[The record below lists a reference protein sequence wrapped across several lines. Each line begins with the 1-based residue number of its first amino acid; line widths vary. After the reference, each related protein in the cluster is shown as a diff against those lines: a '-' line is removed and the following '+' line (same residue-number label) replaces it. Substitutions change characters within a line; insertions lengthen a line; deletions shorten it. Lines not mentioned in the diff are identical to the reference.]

1 MQQVANA
8 GRADRLERMT
18 NLVLVLLEAS
28 RPLAL
33 REIASTVVGYPE
45 GKEASRQAFERD
57 KRALRELGIPIS
69 VEPLAGEEQLGYR
82 IHPEDY
88 YLPELRL
95 DPKEEQALSFAVA
108 AVQLGGAAGR
118 DAVAK
123 LGATGEVPEPGLP
136 PIAVLPSLPALG
148 PLHQAV
154 RDRAIVRFGYRGRRR
169 EVEPYGLTFKFT
181 AWYLVGR
188 DKTAPDAGLR
198 RFRVDRFEDAPVPGE
213 SEAFELPAGFDLP
226 EAVRFLPWQLGAR
239 SAGPRGDDAEGCE
252 PPPVEVTM
260 VVDARLARSVVATL
274 GAGSVEAWEPSG
286 VVRLRIVAPEQS
298 AFVDWVMGL
307 GDTAEVLAPP
317 DLRAAVVRRLED
329 LARPRRATH
338 PASAPRSSPGTP
350 VPPAAAAAP
359 PEAAPP
365 AAAPPEAAPP
375 EAGLPDDHAV
385 ALKRAL
391 PAPQATAGDR
401 LNRLLAILVYL
412 ARVGE
417 ARLADLADRFSVSA
431 TELLH
436 DLELAACCGVPP
448 YTPDQLIDLLIDED
462 RVVAEGL
469 RELAH
474 PRRFTPEEGLALAV
488 AARALLAVPGADD
501 EGDLASAL
509 IKLEAV
515 LGSSRLAVEVD
526 SSRWLGPLRA
536 AVASGEQVEIDYF
549 GASATEPSTRL
560 VDAYQVVV
568 REGKWYLD
576 AWCHRASGLR
586 RFQIDRVQ
594 AVRPT
599 GRPAE
604 NVGSLSEPER
614 DALSRPEAFLG
625 ASEAVMAT
633 VVLPSEARFAVEGL
647 VIHGLEE
654 TVDGRLVAT
663 IPVSD
668 ADGWFGRLLLLLG
681 PEAEVLEPPTLVD
694 AGARAA
700 RRALDRYSR

>member
-1 MQQVANA
+1 MQQVATA
-8 GRADRLERMT
+8 ARADRLERMT

-28 RPLAL
+28 RPLSL
-33 REIASTVVGYPE
+33 REIASTVVGYPQ

-57 KRALRELGIPIS
+57 KRALRALGIPIS
-69 VEPLAGEEQLGYR
+69 VETLAGEDQLGYR

-95 DPKEEQALSFAVA
+95 DPDEEQALSFAVA

-188 DKTAPDAGLR
+188 DRTAPDEALR
-198 RFRVDRFEDAPVPGE
+198 RFRVDRFEDAPVLGE

-226 EAVRFLPWQLGAR
+226 EAVRFLPWQLGSR
-239 SAGPRGDDAEGCE
+239 PAGPRGEEAEGCE
-252 PPPVEVTM
+252 PAPVEVTM
-260 VVDARLARSVVATL
+260 VVDARLARSVVGTL
-274 GAGSVEAWEPSG
+274 GAGSLQAWEPSG
-286 VVRLRIVAPEQS
+286 AARLRIVTPEQS
-298 AFVDWVMGL
+298 RFVDWVIGL

-317 DLRAAVVRRLED
+317 DLRAVVVRRLED
-329 LARPRRATH
+329 LVARPRRATD
-338 PASAPRSSPGTP
+338 PASIRHSSPGTRS
-350 VPPAAAAAP
+350 VPTDATTQL
-359 PEAAPP
+359 
-365 AAAPPEAAPP
+365 
-375 EAGLPDDHAV
+375 EAGILDGHAPAPKRTLPT
-385 ALKRAL
+385 
-391 PAPQATAGDR
+391 PQATAGDR

-417 ARLADLADRFSVSA
+417 ARLTDLAARFSVSS

-474 PRRFTPEEGLALAV
+474 PRRFTPEEGFALAV

-509 IKLEAV
+509 AKLEAV

-526 SSRWLGPLRA
+526 SSPSLGPLRA

-560 VDAYQVVV
+560 VNPYQVVV

-576 AWCHRASGLR
+576 GWCHRANGLR
-586 RFQIDRVQ
+586 RFQVDRVQ

-599 GRPAE
+599 GRRAE

-614 DALSRPEAFLG
+614 EALSRPEAFLG
-625 ASEAVMAT
+625 ASEAVVAT
-633 VVLPSEARFAVEGL
+633 IVLPSEARFAVEGL
-647 VIHGLEE
+647 VTDGLEE
-654 TVDGRLVAT
+654 IGEGRLMAT

-668 ADGWFGRLLLLLG
+668 AEGWFGRLLLLLG
-681 PEAEVLEPPTLVD
+681 PEAEVIDPPALVD

-700 RRALDRYSR
+700 RRALARYNQQ

>member
-1 MQQVANA
+1 MQQMATAV
-8 GRADRLERMT
+8 RQDRLERMT
-18 NLVLVLLEAS
+18 NLVLVLLEAT
-28 RPLAL
+28 RPLSL
-33 REIASTVVGYPE
+33 REIASVVAGYPQ

-88 YLPELRL
+88 YLPDLGLEA
-95 DPKEEQALSFAVA
+95 DEERALSFAVA

-154 RDRAIVRFGYRGRRR
+154 RERALVSFGYRGRRR

-188 DKTAPDAGLR
+188 DRTATDAGLR
-198 RFRVDRFEDAPVPGE
+198 RFRVDRFEDMPVPGDPA
-213 SEAFELPAGFDLP
+213 AFELPAGFDLA
-226 EAVRFLPWQLGAR
+226 EAVRFLPWQLAR
-239 SAGPRGDDAEGCE
+239 RPADAEGCE
-252 PPPVEVTM
+252 PPAVAVTM
-260 VVDARLARSVVATL
+260 VVDARLARSVVATV
-274 GAGSVEAWEPSG
+274 GTGSVEAWEPSG
-286 VVRLRIVAPEQS
+286 AVRLQLSAPEHD
-298 AFVDWVMGL
+298 AFVNWVVGL
-307 GDTAEVLAPP
+307 GDTAEVLEPP
-317 DLRAAVVRRLED
+317 ELRAAVVRRLAEIVAVVGRGTE
-329 LARPRRATH
+329 LTRP
-338 PASAPRSSPGTP
+338 SRSSPAATAS
-350 VPPAAAAAP
+350 PAAAAV
-359 PEAAPP
+359 P
-365 AAAPPEAAPP
+365 AD
-375 EAGLPDDHAV
+375 AGSV
-385 ALKRAL
+385 ASPRRVM

-412 ARVGE
+412 AKVRE
-417 ARLADLADRFSVSA
+417 SPLDDLAERFSVSA

-448 YTPDQLIDLLIDED
+448 YTPDQLIDLLVDED

-488 AARALLAVPGADD
+488 AARALLAVPGADG

-509 IKLEAV
+509 TKLEAV

-526 SSRWLGPLRA
+526 SSPSLKPLQA
-536 AVASGEQVEIDYF
+536 ALEAGEQVEIDYF
-549 GASATEPSTRL
+549 GAAATQPSTRL
-560 VDAYQVVV
+560 VDPYQVVV

-576 AWCHRASGLR
+576 AWCHKAGGLR

-599 GRPAE
+599 GQPAE
-604 NVGSLSEPER
+604 HAGSIPAGVRE
-614 DALSRPEAFLG
+614 ALSRPEAFLG

-633 VVLPSEARFAVEGL
+633 VLLPSEARFAVEGL
-647 VIHGLEE
+647 VTQPLEE
-654 TVDGRLVAT
+654 AGDGRVVAT

-668 ADGWFGRLLLLLG
+668 AEGWFGRLLLLLG
-681 PEAEVLEPPTLVD
+681 PGAEVIEPPALRE
-694 AGARAA
+694 AGANAA
-700 RRALDRYSR
+700 RRALARYGTGPVDPNR

>member
-1 MQQVANA
+1 MQQVATA
-8 GRADRLERMT
+8 ARADRLERMT

-28 RPLAL
+28 RPLSL
-33 REIASTVVGYPE
+33 REIASTVEGYPE

-69 VEPLAGEEQLGYR
+69 VEPLAGDEQLGYR

-88 YLPELRL
+88 YLPELQL
-95 DPKEEQALSFAVA
+95 DPDEEQALSFAVA

-154 RDRAIVRFGYRGRRR
+154 RDRALVHFGYHGRRR
-169 EVEPYGLTFKFT
+169 EVEPYGLTFKST

-188 DKTAPDAGLR
+188 DRTAPDAGLR
-198 RFRVDRFEDAPVPGE
+198 TFRVDRFEDTPGLGKPA
-213 SEAFELPAGFDLP
+213 AFELPAGFDLR
-226 EAVRFLPWQLGAR
+226 EAVRFLPWRVGGR
-239 SAGPRGDDAEGCE
+239 PAGPGGDEAEGCV
-252 PPPVEVTM
+252 PPPAEVTM

-286 VVRLRIVAPEQS
+286 VVRLRIVVPEQS
-298 AFVDWVMGL
+298 AFVDWVVGL
-307 GDTAEVLAPP
+307 GDTAEVLGPP
-317 DLRAAVVRRLED
+317 GLRAAVIGQLAD
-329 LARPRRATH
+329 LAARPRQATDL
-338 PASAPRSSPGTP
+338 ANVPRSTP
-350 VPPAAAAAP
+350 NLPAAP
-359 PEAAPP
+359 PVSPAPTEAGP
-365 AAAPPEAAPP
+365 AADDALSHRRTLPPP
-375 EAGLPDDHAV
+375 H
-385 ALKRAL
+385 
-391 PAPQATAGDR
+391 ATAGDR
-401 LNRLLAILVYL
+401 LNRLFAVLVYL

-417 ARLADLADRFSVSA
+417 ARLVDLAARFSVSE

-448 YTPDQLIDLLIDED
+448 YTPDQLIDLLVDED

-474 PRRFTPEEGLALAV
+474 PRRFTPEEGFALAA

-501 EGDLASAL
+501 HGDLAGAL
-509 IKLEAV
+509 AKLETV

-526 SSRWLGPLRA
+526 SSPALGPLRA
-536 AVASGEQVEIDYF
+536 AAASGEQVEIDYF
-549 GASATEPSTRL
+549 GASATEPSTRV
-560 VDAYQVVV
+560 VDPCQVVV

-576 AWCHRASGLR
+576 GWCHRASGLR
-586 RFQIDRVQ
+586 RFQVARVQ

-599 GRPAE
+599 GRIAGE
-604 NVGSLSEPER
+604 VTSLSETER
-614 DALSRPEAFLG
+614 EALSRPEAFLG

-647 VIHGLEE
+647 VTSGLEE
-654 TVDGRLVAT
+654 LGDGRLVAT

-668 ADGWFGRLLLLLG
+668 AEGWFGRLLLLLG
-681 PEAEVLEPPTLVD
+681 PKAEVIDPPSLVD
-694 AGARAA
+694 VGARAA
-700 RRALDRYSR
+700 SRALDRYSR

>member
-1 MQQVANA
+1 MAPA

-18 NLVLVLLEAS
+18 NLVLVLLETP
-28 RPLAL
+28 RPVSL
-33 REIASTVVGYPE
+33 REIASTVEGYPE

-69 VEPLAGEEQLGYR
+69 VEPLAGDEQLGYR

-88 YLPELRL
+88 YLPELRF
-95 DPKEEQALSFAVA
+95 DPDEEQALSFAVA

-136 PIAVLPSLPALG
+136 QIAVLPSLPALG

-154 RDRAIVRFGYRGRRR
+154 RDRALVHFGYRGRRR

-188 DKTAPDAGLR
+188 DRTAPDAGLR
-198 RFRVDRFEDAPVPGE
+198 TFRVDRFEDTPCLGE
-213 SEAFELPAGFDLP
+213 PAAFELPAGFDLR
-226 EAVRFLPWQLGAR
+226 EAVRFLPWQVAGR
-239 SAGPRGDDAEGCE
+239 PAGPCGDEAEGCGL
-252 PPPVEVTM
+252 PPAEVTM

-286 VVRLRIVAPEQS
+286 VVRLRIVVPEQS
-298 AFVDWVMGL
+298 AFVDWVVGL
-307 GDTAEVLAPP
+307 GDTAEVLGPP
-317 DLRAAVVRRLED
+317 DLRAAVIRQLAD
-329 LARPRRATH
+329 LAARARQATD
-338 PASAPRSSPGTP
+338 PASVPRSTP
-350 VPPAAAAAP
+350 NLPAAQP
-359 PEAAPP
+359 VSP
-365 AAAPPEAAPP
+365 ALT
-375 EAGLPDDHAV
+375 EAGPVAVDAPAHRRTLPPPH
-385 ALKRAL
+385 
-391 PAPQATAGDR
+391 ATAGDR
-401 LNRLLAILVYL
+401 LNRLFAILVYL

-417 ARLADLADRFSVSA
+417 ARLADLAARFSVSE

-474 PRRFTPEEGLALAV
+474 PRRFTPEEGFALAA

-501 EGDLASAL
+501 HGDLAGAL
-509 IKLEAV
+509 AKLETV

-526 SSRWLGPLRA
+526 SPPALGPLRA
-536 AVASGEQVEIDYF
+536 AAASGEQVEIDYF
-549 GASATEPSTRL
+549 GASATEPSTRV
-560 VDAYQVVV
+560 VDPYQVVV

-576 AWCHRASGLR
+576 GWCHRARGLR
-586 RFQIDRVQ
+586 RFQIARVQ

-599 GRPAE
+599 GRVAE
-604 NVGSLSEPER
+604 DVTSLSETER
-614 DALSRPEAFLG
+614 EALSRPEAFLG
-625 ASEAVMAT
+625 ASEAVTAT

-647 VIHGLEE
+647 VTSGLEE
-654 TVDGRLVAT
+654 LGDGRLVAT

-668 ADGWFGRLLLLLG
+668 AEGWFGRLLLLLG
-681 PEAEVLEPPTLVD
+681 PKAEVIDPPALVD
-694 AGARAA
+694 AGATAA

>member
-1 MQQVANA
+1 MQQMATT
-8 GRADRLERMT
+8 GRQDRLERMT

-28 RPLAL
+28 RPLSL
-33 REIASTVVGYPE
+33 REIASNVVGYPQ

-69 VEPLAGEEQLGYR
+69 VEPLGGEEQLGYR

-88 YLPELRL
+88 YLPDLRL
-95 DPKEEQALSFAVA
+95 DPDEEQALSFAVA

-123 LGATGEVPEPGLP
+123 LGAAGEVPEPGLP

-154 RDRAIVRFGYRGRRR
+154 RDRALVSFGYRGRRR

-188 DKTAPDAGLR
+188 DRTAPDSGLR
-198 RFRVDRFEDAPVPGE
+198 RFRVDRFEDAPVLGE
-213 SEAFELPAGFDLP
+213 SAAFDLPAGFDLA
-226 EAVRFLPWQLGAR
+226 EAVRFLPWKLGAR
-239 SAGPRGDDAEGCE
+239 QTEPEGCE
-252 PPPVEVTM
+252 PTAVEATM

-286 VVRLRIVAPEQS
+286 AVRLRVGAPEQE
-298 AFVDWVMGL
+298 AFVDWVVGL
-307 GDTAEVLAPP
+307 GDTAEVLAPS
-317 DLRAAVVRRLED
+317 DLREAVVRRLEG
-329 LARPRRATH
+329 LVARPRRGTDLQ
-338 PASAPRSSPGTP
+338 SVPRSSPDVP
-350 VPPAAAAAP
+350 APPAVAAAP
-359 PEAAPP
+359 PEAGPP
-365 AAAPPEAAPP
+365 VDHTP
-375 EAGLPDDHAV
+375 AG
-385 ALKRAL
+385 KRVL

-417 ARLADLADRFSVSA
+417 ARLADLAGRFSVSA

-509 IKLEAV
+509 GKLEAV
-515 LGSSRLAVEVD
+515 LGSSRLAVELD
-526 SSRWLGPLRA
+526 TPPSLGPLQA
-536 AVASGEQVEIDYF
+536 ALASGEQVEIDYF
-549 GASATEPSTRL
+549 GASAPEPSTRL
-560 VDAYQVVV
+560 VDPYQVVV

-576 AWCHRASGLR
+576 ALCYKANGLR
-586 RFQIDRVQ
+586 RFQVDRVQ

-599 GRPAE
+599 GRPTQ
-604 NVGSLSEPER
+604 NVDSLSAGER
-614 DALSRPEAFLG
+614 EALSRPEAFLG
-625 ASEAVMAT
+625 ASEAVTAT

-647 VIHGLEE
+647 VTQGLEE
-654 TVDGRLVAT
+654 TGDGRVVAT

-668 ADGWFGRLLLLLG
+668 TEGWFGRLLLLLG
-681 PEAEVLEPPTLVD
+681 PGAEVVDPPALLD
-694 AGARAA
+694 AGMKAA
-700 RRALDRYSR
+700 RRALGRYGR

>member
-1 MQQVANA
+1 MQQMAPA

-18 NLVLVLLEAS
+18 NLVLVLLETPRLVS
-28 RPLAL
+28 L
-33 REIASTVVGYPE
+33 REIASTVEGYPE

-69 VEPLAGEEQLGYR
+69 VEPLAGDEQLGYR

-95 DPKEEQALSFAVA
+95 DPDEEQALSFAVA

-148 PLHQAV
+148 RLHQAV
-154 RDRAIVRFGYRGRRR
+154 RDRALVRFGYRGRRR
-169 EVEPYGLTFKFT
+169 EVEPYGLTFKLT

-188 DKTAPDAGLR
+188 DRTAPDAGLR
-198 RFRVDRFEDAPVPGE
+198 TFRVDRFEDTPGLGK
-213 SEAFELPAGFDLP
+213 SAAFELPAGFDLR
-226 EAVRFLPWQLGAR
+226 EAVRFLPWQVGGR
-239 SAGPRGDDAEGCE
+239 PAGPCGDEAEGCG

-286 VVRLRIVAPEQS
+286 VVRLRIVVPEQS
-298 AFVDWVMGL
+298 AFVDWVVGL
-307 GDTAEVLAPP
+307 GDTAEVLGPP
-317 DLRAAVVRRLED
+317 DLRAAVVRQLAD
-329 LARPRRATH
+329 LAARPRQATDL
-338 PASAPRSSPGTP
+338 ASVPRSTP
-350 VPPAAAAAP
+350 NLP
-359 PEAAPP
+359 APP
-365 AAAPPEAAPP
+365 AVSPAPT
-375 EAGLPDDHAV
+375 EAGPVADDALAHGRTLPPPH
-385 ALKRAL
+385 
-391 PAPQATAGDR
+391 ATAGDR
-401 LNRLLAILVYL
+401 LNRLFAILVYL

-417 ARLADLADRFSVSA
+417 ARLADLAARFSVSE

-474 PRRFTPEEGLALAV
+474 PRRFTPEEGFALAV
-488 AARALLAVPGADD
+488 AARALLAVPAADD
-501 EGDLASAL
+501 HGDLAGAL
-509 IKLEAV
+509 AKLETV

-526 SSRWLGPLRA
+526 SSPALGPLRA
-536 AVASGEQVEIDYF
+536 AAVSGEQVEIDYF
-549 GASATEPSTRL
+549 GASATEPSSRV
-560 VDAYQVVV
+560 VDPYQVVV

-586 RFQIDRVQ
+586 RFQVARVQ

-599 GRPAE
+599 GRIAGD
-604 NVGSLSEPER
+604 VTSLSETER
-614 DALSRPEAFLG
+614 EALSRPEAFLG

-647 VIHGLEE
+647 VTSGL
-654 TVDGRLVAT
+654 VQLGDGRLAAT

-668 ADGWFGRLLLLLG
+668 AEGWFGRLLLLLG
-681 PEAEVLEPPTLVD
+681 PKAEVIDPPALVD

>member
-1 MQQVANA
+1 
-8 GRADRLERMT
+8 MT

-28 RPLAL
+28 RPLSL

-57 KRALRELGIPIS
+57 KRALRVLGIPIS
-69 VEPLAGEEQLGYR
+69 VETLAGDEQLGYR
-82 IHPEDY
+82 IHPQDY
-88 YLPELRL
+88 YLPDLRL
-95 DPKEEQALSFAVA
+95 SPEEEQALSFAVA

-154 RDRAIVRFGYRGRRR
+154 RDRAIVSFGYRGRRR

-188 DKTAPDAGLR
+188 DRTAPDTGLR
-198 RFRVDRFEDAPVPGE
+198 TFHVDRFEDAPVLGE
-213 SEAFELPAGFDLP
+213 SEDFELPAGFDLT
-226 EAVRFLPWQLGAR
+226 EAVRFLPWQLGNR
-239 SAGPRGDDAEGCE
+239 PGRPHSVDAEAEE
-252 PPPVEVTM
+252 PDRLEVTM
-260 VVDARLARSVVATL
+260 VVDGRLARNVVATL
-274 GAGSVEAWEPSG
+274 GAGFVEGWEPSG
-286 VVRLRIVAPEQS
+286 AVRLRILVPEQS
-298 AFVDWVMGL
+298 AFVDWAIGL
-307 GDTAEVLAPP
+307 GDTAEILAPP
-317 DLRAAVVRRLED
+317 ELREALVRRLED
-329 LARPRRATH
+329 LAESPKAPAKPLPPALSSPPA
-338 PASAPRSSPGTP
+338 PASASLSGTD
-350 VPPAAAAAP
+350 AAGAN
-359 PEAAPP
+359 
-365 AAAPPEAAPP
+365 
-375 EAGLPDDHAV
+375 
-385 ALKRAL
+385 KRPL

-417 ARLADLADRFSVSA
+417 ARLADLAARFSVSQ
-431 TELLH
+431 TELIH

-488 AARALLAVPGADD
+488 AARALLAVPGADE

-526 SSRWLGPLRA
+526 SSPSLGPLQA
-536 AVASGEQVEIDYF
+536 AVASGGQVEIDYF
-549 GASATEPSTRL
+549 SGSAAEPSTRL
-560 VDAYQVVV
+560 VDPYQVVV

-576 AWCHRASGLR
+576 GWCHRANGLR
-586 RFQIDRVQ
+586 RFQVDRVQ

-599 GRPAE
+599 GRPGG
-604 NVGSLSEPER
+604 NVASLADNER
-614 DALSRPEAFLG
+614 EALSRPEAFLG
-625 ASEAVMAT
+625 SSEAVMAT
-633 VVLPSEARFAVEGL
+633 VVLPSAARFAVEGL
-647 VIHGLEE
+647 VTQSLEE
-654 TVDGRLVAT
+654 FGDGRLLAT

-681 PEAEVLEPPTLVD
+681 PQAEVIAPPALVG
-694 AGARAA
+694 ARARAA
-700 RRALDRYSR
+700 RRALRRYRP

>member
-1 MQQVANA
+1 MQQVATA
-8 GRADRLERMT
+8 ARADRLERMT

-28 RPLAL
+28 RPLSL
-33 REIASTVVGYPE
+33 REIASTVVGYPQ

-57 KRALRELGIPIS
+57 KRALRALGIPIS
-69 VEPLAGEEQLGYR
+69 VETLAGEDQLGYR

-95 DPKEEQALSFAVA
+95 DPDEEQALSFAVA

-188 DKTAPDAGLR
+188 DRTAPDEALR
-198 RFRVDRFEDAPVPGE
+198 RFRVDRFEDAPVLGE

-226 EAVRFLPWQLGAR
+226 EAVRFLPWQLGSR
-239 SAGPRGDDAEGCE
+239 PAGPRGEEAEGCE
-252 PPPVEVTM
+252 PAPVEVTV
-260 VVDARLARSVVATL
+260 VVDARLARSVVGTL
-274 GAGSVEAWEPSG
+274 GAGSLQAWEPSG
-286 VVRLRIVAPEQS
+286 AARLRIVTAEQS
-298 AFVDWVMGL
+298 RFVDWVIGL

-317 DLRAAVVRRLED
+317 DLRAVVVRRLED
-329 LARPRRATH
+329 LVARPRRATD
-338 PASAPRSSPGTP
+338 PAIIGHSPGTRSAPADATTQP
-350 VPPAAAAAP
+350 VAGILDGHAPAP
-359 PEAAPP
+359 
-365 AAAPPEAAPP
+365 
-375 EAGLPDDHAV
+375 
-385 ALKRAL
+385 KRTL

-417 ARLADLADRFSVSA
+417 ARLTDLAARFSVSS

-474 PRRFTPEEGLALAV
+474 PRRFTPEEGFALAV

-501 EGDLASAL
+501 EGDLAGAL
-509 IKLEAV
+509 AKLEAV

-526 SSRWLGPLRA
+526 SSPSLGPLRE

-549 GASATEPSTRL
+549 GAVRDRAFDPPRRPVPGRCPRRE
-560 VDAYQVVV
+560 VVSRRV
-568 REGKWYLD
+568 VPQGKW
-576 AWCHRASGLR
+576 
-586 RFQIDRVQ
+586 
-594 AVRPT
+594 
-599 GRPAE
+599 
-604 NVGSLSEPER
+604 
-614 DALSRPEAFLG
+614 PEALPGRSRAGRAADRTACRECRLALG
-625 ASEAVMAT
+625 A
-633 VVLPSEARFAVEGL
+633 
-647 VIHGLEE
+647 
-654 TVDGRLVAT
+654 
-663 IPVSD
+663 
-668 ADGWFGRLLLLLG
+668 
-681 PEAEVLEPPTLVD
+681 
-694 AGARAA
+694 GA
-700 RRALDRYSR
+700 

>member
-1 MQQVANA
+1 MQQMATT
-8 GRADRLERMT
+8 GRQDRLERMT

-28 RPLAL
+28 RPLSL
-33 REIASTVVGYPE
+33 REIASSVVGYPH

-88 YLPELRL
+88 YLPDLRL
-95 DPKEEQALSFAVA
+95 DPDEEQALSFAVA

-123 LGATGEVPEPGLP
+123 LGAMGEVPEPGLP

-154 RDRAIVRFGYRGRRR
+154 RDRALVSFGYRGRRR
-169 EVEPYGLTFKFT
+169 QVEPYGLTFKFT

-188 DKTAPDAGLR
+188 DRTAPDSGLR
-198 RFRVDRFEDAPVPGE
+198 RFRVDRFEDAPVLGE
-213 SEAFELPAGFDLP
+213 SAAFELPAGFDLA
-226 EAVRFLPWQLGAR
+226 EAVRFLPWKLGAR
-239 SAGPRGDDAEGCE
+239 QTEPEGCE
-252 PPPVEVTM
+252 PAAVEATM

-286 VVRLRIVAPEQS
+286 AVRLRVVAPEQE
-298 AFVDWVMGL
+298 AFVDWVVGL
-307 GDTAEVLAPP
+307 GDTAEVLAPL
-317 DLRAAVVRRLED
+317 DLREAVIRRLES
-329 LARPRRATH
+329 LVARPRRGTD
-338 PASAPRSSPGTP
+338 PQSVPRSSPG
-350 VPPAAAAAP
+350 VAAPPAVAAAP
-359 PEAAPP
+359 PEVGEPGDHTPP
-365 AAAPPEAAPP
+365 
-375 EAGLPDDHAV
+375 G
-385 ALKRAL
+385 KRVL

-417 ARLADLADRFSVSA
+417 APLADLAARFSVSA

-509 IKLEAV
+509 SKLEAV

-526 SSRWLGPLRA
+526 SPPSLGPLQA
-536 AVASGEQVEIDYF
+536 ALASGEQVEIDYF

-560 VDAYQVVV
+560 VDPYQVVV

-576 AWCHRASGLR
+576 ALCHKANGLR
-586 RFQIDRVQ
+586 RFQVDRVQ

-599 GRPAE
+599 GRPTQ
-604 NVGSLSEPER
+604 NVDSLSADER
-614 DALSRPEAFLG
+614 EALSRPEAFLG

-647 VIHGLEE
+647 VTQGLEE
-654 TVDGRLVAT
+654 TGDGRVVAT

-668 ADGWFGRLLLLLG
+668 AEGWFGRLLLLLG
-681 PEAEVLEPPTLVD
+681 PGAEVVDPPALLD
-694 AGARAA
+694 AGMKAA
-700 RRALDRYSR
+700 RRALGRYSR